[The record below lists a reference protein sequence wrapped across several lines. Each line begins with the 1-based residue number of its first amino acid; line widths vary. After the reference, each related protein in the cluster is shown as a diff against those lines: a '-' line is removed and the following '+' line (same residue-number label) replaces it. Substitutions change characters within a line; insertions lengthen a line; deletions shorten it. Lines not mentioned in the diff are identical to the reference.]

1 MAKRRRRIIKLL
13 LMLLVFSGI
22 LPFVYPFGRP
32 LLSLQ
37 TLSLANLKAIEKSLP
52 ELPTLPIGDRRS
64 GDTVTIYRWRDNN
77 GNWSFGSEPPQG
89 VKYETFSVNPDANL
103 IQGLAQGEDKEK
115 TETTT
120 IQSDDGG
127 KTVSVMG
134 YSAEDVSKIM
144 QSAKEARAAMEQRY
158 KKEESIINNGQ

>member
-1 MAKRRRRIIKLL
+1 MASRRRRIIKLL
-13 LMLLVFSGI
+13 LMLLAFSGI
-22 LPFVYPFGRP
+22 IPFVYPFGQP

-37 TLSLANLKAIEKSLP
+37 TLSLPNLKTIENNLP
-52 ELPTLPIGDRRS
+52 ELPSLSIGERRS
-64 GDTVTIYRWRDNN
+64 GETVKVYRWRDSS

-89 VKYETFSVNPDANL
+89 VQYDEMSVNPDANL
-103 IQGLAQGEDKEK
+103 IQGLAQTEDKAK
-115 TETTT
+115 SETTT

-144 QSAKEARAAMEQRY
+144 QSAREARAAMEQRY
-158 KKEESIINNGQ
+158 QQERAIIESQ